1 MKMTEE
7 TIRET
12 IVGTVAASQ
21 VDEYDRVIGVTLL
34 AEDDEYEVEMSGL
47 GEELLDYMDEEVE
60 VTGIIE
66 EENDGTKWIT
76 LSGYEAL
83 EDDSDEDSD
92 EDYGNDLGLED
103 LDFDY
108 FEDQYA
114 Y

>member
-1 MKMTEE
+1 MSHRQFAVLVEK
-7 TIRET
+7 
-12 IVGTVAASQ
+12 
-21 VDEYDRVIGVTLL
+21 LL
-34 AEDDEYEVEMSGL
+34 EF
-47 GEELLDYMDEEVE
+47 MDEEVE

-76 LSGYEAL
+76 MSGYEPL

-92 EDYGNDLGLED
+92 EEYGNDLDLED

-108 FEDQYA
+108 LEDQFA

>member
-1 MKMTEE
+1 MG
-7 TIRET
+7 ET
-12 IVGTVAASQ
+12 IVGIVAVSET
-21 VDEYDRVIGVTLL
+21 DEEDRVIGVCIL

-47 GEELLDYMDEEVE
+47 GEDLLEFLDEEVE

-66 EENDGTKWIT
+66 EERDGTKRIT
-76 LSGYEAL
+76 VSGYEAL

-92 EDYGNDLGLED
+92 EDYGNDLDLED